1 MSRLAD
7 ALRRIATIDAAA
19 NGLTGFA
26 AELVDSMAADA
37 RAALAADGWQPIETA
52 PIKPFGEVPSYYT
65 FQAVIAHR
73 VGERVCV
80 SEGVFSYTRNGKHSW
95 RTMFGVVK
103 PTHWQP
109 LPAPPQ
115 EKP

>member
-1 MSRLAD
+1 MSKLAD

-37 RAALAADGWQPIETA
+37 RAALAADGWQP
-52 PIKPFGEVPSYYT
+52 
-65 FQAVIAHR
+65 
-73 VGERVCV
+73 
-80 SEGVFSYTRNGKHSW
+80 
-95 RTMFGVVK
+95 
-103 PTHWQP
+103 
-109 LPAPPQ
+109 LPAPLQ